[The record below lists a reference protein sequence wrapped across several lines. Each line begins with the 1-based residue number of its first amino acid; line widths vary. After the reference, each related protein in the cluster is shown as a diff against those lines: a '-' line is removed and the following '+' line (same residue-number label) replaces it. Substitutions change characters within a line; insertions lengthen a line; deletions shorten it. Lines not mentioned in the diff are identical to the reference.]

1 MILGKSPLIPLYES
15 GKYVHF
21 LPFVRGDT
29 EGFIRRL
36 TQCEMSGFMPLV
48 LFPFLS
54 YLIFER
60 EAIDKPINGL

>member
-15 GKYVHF
+15 GKYAHF
-21 LPFVRGDT
+21 LPFARGDT

-36 TQCEMSGFMPLV
+36 TQCERSGFMPLV
-48 LFPFLS
+48 LFPFLPC
-54 YLIFER
+54 LIFER